1 MYWNDGLVPGKYLP
15 VHLML
20 VPFLLILYHFLM
32 SYQVKVCL
40 ILTVMVGGGFG
51 FGPKSGS
58 TGLTG
63 LTGLGGLGGGV
74 GFGNGPFLG
83 GTGRGAGFGFG
94 GNGFGFG
101 HLVW

>member
-1 MYWNDGLVPGKYLP
+1 MYWNVGLVPGKYFP
-15 VHLML
+15 YHLML
-20 VPFLLILYHFLM
+20 VPFLLSLYQFLM

-40 ILTVMVGGGFG
+40 ILVVMVIGFFG

-58 TGLTG
+58 TGLVG
-63 LTGLGGLGGGV
+63 FFGFLMIG

-83 GTGRGAGFGFG
+83 GILGGQTVGFG
-94 GNGFGFG
+94 GFVFGFG

>member
-15 VHLML
+15 LHLML
-20 VPFLLILYHFLM
+20 VPFLLILYQFLM

-40 ILTVMVGGGFG
+40 ILTVMVGAGFG
-51 FGPKSGS
+51 FFPKSGS
-58 TGLTG
+58 TGLVGFFG
-63 LTGLGGLGGGV
+63 LGLGGDG

-83 GTGRGAGFGFG
+83 GTGGGVGFGFG
-94 GNGFGFG
+94 GDGFGFG

>member
-15 VHLML
+15 LHLML

-63 LTGLGGLGGGV
+63 FFGFGLGGGV

-83 GTGRGAGFGFG
+83 GIGLGAGLGFG